1 MDNSLYIALLNPSIA
16 LVLASAFFVLWLYRR
31 QHRYIL
37 ALALGYTTSS
47 GGFLLQH
54 FELPIG
60 FDATKLVS
68 NILFF
73 AATLLIVGAVINRY
87 RRPLPVLALAALT
100 VLGLGS
106 WSWFM
111 FVEAELTARLYAT
124 NFALGG
130 MSLLVAAELRAVPNK
145 TTVDRALLALSV
157 LSCLNFMVRPVA
169 IIKAYGAY
177 GTYEGFYAS
186 LYWTT
191 AILSHAVLS
200 LLIAFALITAIALDL
215 IAELRN
221 QSETD
226 SLSGLLNRR
235 GFENAVEAALLPASR
250 GVPVSVVVADL
261 DHFKTVN
268 DTFGHAC
275 GDSVISTFAGFL
287 RQVVVPGHVAGRV
300 GGEEFAIIMPGA
312 DLATA
317 RLFAEAVRLGFSM
330 LAVPGL
336 SERRCTASF
345 GIAELKPGETATGL
359 LRRADEALYQAKR
372 AGRDCV
378 RTHIGRPLL
387 VDTAHKAAPTSA
399 VAH

>member
-37 ALALGYTTSS
+37 ALALGYMTSS

-54 FELPIG
+54 FEFPFG
-60 FDATKLVS
+60 FDASKLAS
-68 NILFF
+68 NVLFF
-73 AATLLIVGAVINRY
+73 AATVLIVSAIISRY
-87 RRPLPVLALAALT
+87 HRPLPLLAFAALT
-100 VLGLGS
+100 VVGLGS

-111 FVEAELTARLYAT
+111 FVDPELTARLYST

-130 MSLLVAAELRAVPNK
+130 MSLLVAADLRAVPDK
-145 TTVDRALLALSV
+145 TPVDRALLALSV
-157 LSCLNFMVRPVA
+157 LSCLNFVVRPVV

-177 GTYEGFYAS
+177 ENYEGFYAS

-215 IAELRN
+215 IAKLRS

-226 SLSGLLNRR
+226 PLSGLLNRR
-235 GFENAVEAALLPASR
+235 GFESAVEAALLPASR

-261 DHFKTVN
+261 DHFKAVN

-317 RLFAEAVRLGFSM
+317 RLFGEAVRLGFSM

-345 GIAELKPGETATGL
+345 GIAELRPGETANGL

-387 VDTAHKAAPTSA
+387 VDTAQQAAPASA
-399 VAH
+399 AAH